1 MELAAAP
8 DHLPVLQF
16 EDEAAY
22 ERWLAEHL
30 TAPGCWVQVARAK
43 SVFTSITWEGIVDV
57 SLCWGWIDGQRRS
70 YDDVSFLQRLTPRR
84 AKSVWSK
91 VNRDKVARLIADG
104 RMRPPGLAQVELAQ
118 ADGRWDAAYD
128 SVSGLTTPPELE
140 AALADNPAAA
150 ALFATLS
157 KSNRYS
163 RWIASRT
170 PSWRR
175 AGRLSKVDTIK
186 QVRELHGPDGS
197 ATTTKAGAVSDKRTP

>member
-1 MELAAAP
+1 MKLATAP
-8 DHLPVLQF
+8 DALPVHQF

-22 ERWLAEHL
+22 DRWLAEHHAA
-30 TAPGCWVQVARAK
+30 APGCWVQVARAK
-43 SVFTSITWEGIVDV
+43 SVHRSITWEGIVDV

-70 YDDVSFLQRLTPRR
+70 YDEVSFLQRVTPRR

-104 RMRPPGLAQVELAQ
+104 RMRPPGLAHVELAQ
-118 ADGRWDAAYD
+118 ADGRWEAAYD

-163 RWIASRT
+163 MC
-170 PSWRR
+170 WRIQTAKR
-175 AGRLSKVDTIK
+175 A
-186 QVRELHGPDGS
+186 E
-197 ATTTKAGAVSDKRTP
+197 TKAKHVARFVEMLARGEIPTFGW